1 MRSFKNAFLIETL
14 MITAVLGVLTAL
26 AGCTQLLKVAEKPA
40 PRVMKI
46 IEKSEGFAVME
57 GEKKVLFYQHRPTK
71 LSDHVL
77 VNEDSQ
83 TSQTLFNLLKVFDEK
98 SRPNYIHPLY
108 GLDGEIL
115 TEDYALTD
123 HLDHPHHGIFWAWHQ
138 VLVGNKK
145 MGDSWDLKDFSWD
158 VYNVETSTDSESATL
173 KAYVYWKSPAWTD
186 DKGQQKPFVKET
198 TIIRIYRASGD
209 IRKIDLQISLLA
221 LEDGVRI
228 GGSDNEKGYGGFSPR
243 IKMPKGLVFTGTNGA
258 VKPKNLAVEAGPWMD
273 FSGNFRGDG
282 KVSGLAVLCHKSIP
296 GYPRPWIL
304 RRKGSMQNAVYPGR
318 HPVTLS
324 REKPLV
330 LRYRLIVHRGNARQV
345 NLDKLQAQYNAEGPF

>member
-1 MRSFKNAFLIETL
+1 MKKFRNAFLV
-14 MITAVLGVLTAL
+14 TAVFLVVLTVL
-26 AGCTQLLKVAEKPA
+26 VGCTRPLEAAEKSA
-40 PRVMKI
+40 STAMKI
-46 IEKSEGFAVME
+46 IEKSDGFAIME
-57 GEKKVLFYQHRPTK
+57 DDQKVLFYQHRPTK

-77 VNEDSQ
+77 VNEGSQ
-83 TSQTLFNLLKVFDEK
+83 TSRTLFNLLKVFDGK
-98 SRPNYIHPLY
+98 ARPNYIHPLY

-123 HLDHPHHGIFWAWHQ
+123 HLGHPHHGIFWAWHQ
-138 VLVGNKK
+138 VLVGDKK

-158 VYNVETSTDSESATL
+158 VYKVEPSTDSESAIL
-173 KAYVYWKSPAWTD
+173 KAHIYWKSPAWTD
-186 DKGQQKPFVKET
+186 DKGQQKPFVKEMT
-198 TIIRIYRASGD
+198 TIRAYRASEN
-209 IRKIDLQISLLA
+209 IRKIDFEISLLA
-221 LEDGVRI
+221 LEDNVRI

-318 HPVTLS
+318 HPVPLS
-324 REKPLV
+324 RENPLV
-330 LRYRLIVHRGNARQV
+330 LRYRLIVHRGDAQQV
-345 NLDKLQAQYNAEGPF
+345 ELDKLQAQYNAEGPF